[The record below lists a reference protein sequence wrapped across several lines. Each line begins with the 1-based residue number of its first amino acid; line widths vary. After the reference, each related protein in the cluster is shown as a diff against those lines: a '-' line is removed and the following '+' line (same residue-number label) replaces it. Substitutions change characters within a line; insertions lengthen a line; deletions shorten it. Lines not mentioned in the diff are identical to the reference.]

1 MASVFAT
8 LRSSFTPLRYPNF
21 RIYLGGQAISLIGT
35 WLQNAAQ
42 AWVVWTLTGS
52 EAALGTVQAF
62 GTLPI
67 LLIGPWAGVWADRLD
82 RRKLLIAT
90 QSVMMVLA
98 FVLAV
103 LVQTNTVQV
112 WHVYGLA
119 LVLGTVTAL
128 DLPAQQAFLGD
139 LSGMGEVRKAIN
151 MNAMIIQISRM
162 LGPAFSGIL
171 IKYIGLA
178 PAFWLNGLSFLA
190 VIFSLMAVR
199 ATQVRAKSGNVNPL
213 RQLADAVQYLRTQP
227 RMQDMFLFAGMM
239 TFLVFAV
246 VQTMLPAVATVVL
259 HGDAETA
266 GFLQASSG
274 AGALFGVLLVV
285 PLAQARKRS
294 GLVLAGAALWMGFWM
309 MVFAFSTWMPLSVI
323 SMFCTSIGAPTI
335 MTMVLGLLQ
344 LMSPPDMRGRLISLF
359 TMVSFGLQPV
369 AAFLV
374 GQTAEHLSVQT
385 AIEINATL
393 LVIGALAMLLL
404 RGDLRTWEVTTPQP
418 KVSQSE
424 LAH

>member
-1 MASVFAT
+1 MASVLST
-8 LRSSFTPLRYPNF
+8 LRASFTPLRYPNF

-62 GTLPI
+62 ATLPI
-67 LLIGPWAGVWADRLD
+67 LLLGPWAGVWADRLD

-90 QSVMMVLA
+90 QSVMMLLA

-151 MNAMIIQISRM
+151 MNAMIVQISRM

-171 IKYIGLA
+171 IQRIGTA
-178 PAFWLNGLSFLA
+178 PAFWLNGLSFIA
-190 VIFSLMAVR
+190 VIASLVAVR
-199 ATQVRAKSGNVNPL
+199 AAQVRAKSGSVNPL

-227 RMQDMFLFAGMM
+227 RMQDLFMFAAMM

-246 VQTMLPAVATVVL
+246 VQTMLPAVATEVL

-294 GLVLAGAALWMGFWM
+294 GLVLAGAAVWMGLWML
-309 MVFAFSTWMPLSVI
+309 VFSFSTWMPLSII
-323 SMFCTSIGAPTI
+323 SLFCTSIGAPTI
-335 MTMVLGLLQ
+335 MTMALGLIQ
-344 LMSPPDMRGRLISLF
+344 VMSPPDMRGRLISLF

-393 LVIGALAMLLL
+393 LMLGALAMMLL
-404 RGDLRTWEVTTPQP
+404 RGELRTWEVTTPQP